1 MLPALTV
8 GAMTTFAAAAG
19 AAAGV
24 DGAAGADDDAAPD
37 APLAPLLE
45 GLGDL
50 HYPISTSSEG
60 AQRFFDQG
68 LRLVYAFNH
77 AEAVRAFEEAA
88 RLDPEAPMPHWGR
101 ALALGRNLNDGMP
114 RERELQ
120 ALDSL
125 KQAQD
130 RRDSAS
136 EREQALIDALASRY
150 STDEDADRAAL
161 DAAWVEA
168 IAEVAGLFPD
178 DPEPATL
185 HAAAIMN
192 TMPWDYWRGGEP
204 QPGTLEAKELLER
217 VIAAHPDHPGAHHYY
232 IHLMEAR
239 EPQLAEPS
247 ADALGKL
254 MPSAGHLVHMPAHI
268 YIRVGRYDDAVS
280 TRTSARS
287 PPISTTSPSAAPRA
301 SIPSP
306 TTRTTSTSCGR
317 RRPSAAVPPWRSRAP
332 TPWPKKS
339 PWRWLRAS
347 PSCRTTWPH
356 RCSPASASAA
366 GRRSWTRRNRR
377 PAKPSG
383 TRCGATPKGLAAAA
397 TGDVKAAR
405 KHLKTLGK
413 LRRNPELAD
422 IRISFASATDLVRLT
437 EHLVAG
443 EIHAA
448 KGRPERAVAEMR
460 SAAALQDSLRY
471 AEPPPFHY
479 PVRQSLGALLLEAGQ
494 ASEAEAVYRQDL
506 EHNPH
511 NGWSLFGL
519 AEALRAQ
526 NREEEAD
533 EARQRF
539 VKAWQSADI
548 EISAS
553 VFR

>member
-1 MLPALTV
+1 MKTLKLSLGIVLGALTIL
-8 GAMTTFAAAAG
+8 AAG
-19 AAAGV
+19 APAI
-24 DGAAGADDDAAPD
+24 ADDAGE
-37 APLAPLLE
+37 PLAPTLD

-50 HYPISTSSEG
+50 HYPITTSKDA

-88 RLDPEAPMPHWGR
+88 RLDPEAPMPHWGK

-150 STDEDADRAAL
+150 SADEDADRAAL
-161 DAAWVEA
+161 DAAWVDA
-168 IAEVAGLFPD
+168 IAGVAKRFPD
-178 DPEPATL
+178 DAEPATL

-192 TMPWDYWRGGEP
+192 TMPWDYWHGGKA
-204 QPGTLEAKELLER
+204 QPGTLKAKELLER

-268 YIRVGRYDDAVS
+268 YIRVGRYDDAVDS
-280 TRTSARS
+280 NQRA
-287 PPISTTSPSAAPRA
+287 IAADLDYIAQCNAQGLYPVA
-301 SIPSP
+301 YY
-306 TTRTTSTSCGR
+306 
-317 RRPSAAVPPWRSRAP
+317 
-332 TPWPKKS
+332 
-339 PWRWLRAS
+339 
-347 PSCRTTWPH
+347 PH
-356 RCSPASASAA
+356 NIHFLWASATFGGRSELAIQTADQLADEVPAEMA
-366 GRRSWTRRNRR
+366 GSLAFLQNYL
-377 PAKPSG
+377 
-383 TRCGATPKGLAAAA
+383 ATPLFARVRFGRWQEIRGTPEPPAGQTFQNAMWRYAQGLAATA

-405 KHLKTLGK
+405 KHLKMLGK

-422 IRISFASATDLVRLT
+422 IRISFARATDLVRLT

-448 KGRPERAVAEMR
+448 RGRTERAIAEMR
-460 SAAALQDSLRY
+460 SAVALQDSLRY
-471 AEPPPFHY
+471 AEPPSFHY
-479 PVRQSLGALLLEAGQ
+479 PARHSLGAVLLEAGQ

-526 NREEEAD
+526 DRTEEAD

-539 VKAWQSADI
+539 VKAWQSADVKLD
-548 EISAS
+548 AS